1 MTQDQDAASEK
12 VIDFCRTHF
21 RRLGAEEFVRLGAR
35 PDDIAIA
42 AIASA
47 VDLAQHFHSGD
58 PAAALAFV
66 RRTLAV
72 MEEDLPLIGET
83 KQ

>member
-1 MTQDQDAASEK
+1 MKQDQDAASEA

-42 AIASA
+42 AVASA
-47 VDLAQHFHSGD
+47 VDLAQHYHSGD

-66 RRTLAV
+66 RRALEVLEADMPLTMETL
-72 MEEDLPLIGET
+72 
-83 KQ
+83 Q